1 MKDDTVTKVYAA
13 ALLELAE
20 ERKELDRVPGEVQV
34 LQVLLDFPR
43 ADPLIQAFL
52 ESPSIER
59 AEKARVLETVFRGK
73 LSDTLV
79 DFMLVVIRKGRALAL
94 RQMLKDFRALHYKK
108 SGIVEV
114 AAASAVPLSETSR
127 AALVEVLERKTHKR
141 VELECSVDPEILGGL
156 VVRYDGMAADG
167 SLRTALGKIAAGL
180 KALKFGSQFIHE
192 N

>member
-34 LQVLLDFPR
+34 LLDLPR

-59 AEKARVLETVFRGK
+59 AEKARVLETVLRGK

-94 RQMLKDFRALHYKK
+94 RHMLEDFRALHYKK

-114 AAASAVPLSETSR
+114 RAASAVPLSETSR
-127 AALVEVLERKTHKR
+127 AALVEVLERKTRKR
-141 VELECSVDPEILGGL
+141 VELECSVDPELLGGL